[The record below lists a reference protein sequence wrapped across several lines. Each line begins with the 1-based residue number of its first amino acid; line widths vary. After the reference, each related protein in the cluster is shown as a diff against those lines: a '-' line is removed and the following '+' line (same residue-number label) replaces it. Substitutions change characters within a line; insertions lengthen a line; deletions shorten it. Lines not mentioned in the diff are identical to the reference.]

1 MRQLRLFGLIIL
13 LGQSFFVLGQTQAQL
28 TADSNTRLKKTEA
41 ELNSVYNKILT
52 TYSDDKEF
60 IKNLKESQDL
70 WTKFR
75 TTELKVMFPDRE
87 PGYYGSVHQM
97 CINDY
102 LAELTNDRIKRL
114 RTWLTGTVEG
124 DVCSGS
130 IKVKD

>member
-1 MRQLRLFGLIIL
+1 MRQLKLLGLIIL
-13 LGQSFFVLGQTQAQL
+13 LGQSFFAQGQVQPQL
-28 TADSNTRLKKTEA
+28 TADSNARLKKAEA
-41 ELNSVYNKILT
+41 EFTSVYNKILT

-75 TTELKVMFPDRE
+75 IAELKVMFPDRE
-87 PGYYGSVHQM
+87 PGYYGNVHQM
-97 CINDY
+97 CIIDY

-114 RTWLTGTVEG
+114 RTWLIGKVEG

-130 IKVKD
+130 IKVKE

>member
-1 MRQLRLFGLIIL
+1 MRQLKILGLLIL
-13 LGQSFFVLGQTQAQL
+13 LGQSFIVLGQTQAEL
-28 TADSNTRLKKTEA
+28 TDDSNKRLKKVEA
-41 ELNSVYNKILT
+41 ELTSVYNKILT
-52 TYSDDKEF
+52 SYSDDKEF
-60 IKNLKESQDL
+60 IKNLKESQEL

-75 TTELKVMFPDRE
+75 TTELKVMYPDRE

-114 RTWLTGTVEG
+114 RIWLTGTVEG